1 MVELLIIKP
10 SSLGDI
16 VHGLQVAA
24 SIKAQRPDVRISWIV
39 RDIFAALVR
48 QCEAVDRVYVFK
60 RSGGVF
66 GFLNLMK
73 EVRETKFDFVFDMQ
87 GLLRTGLMT
96 WRAHGAKKVG
106 RADARE
112 GAGFFYKD
120 TIELPP
126 AGKASHALEILLQF
140 LPVLGLKPELVGTVK
155 FREVEGLNLS
165 HIEGRNGAQPVIMFP
180 DSRRAE
186 KKWHGFKELTEF
198 IARDGSGRKVVWAG
212 NNYIDYKDALTET
225 QFLNLTGNTSLMA
238 LPALIKRAGWVISND
253 SGPMHLAA
261 AMGVPTLG
269 IFGPTDPRLY
279 GPFPLTAPT
288 NHVAQAPIGNLK
300 LLTAR
305 EVYARFK
312 RLDGTRVRTAHPF
325 PFSQRGF

>member
-24 SIKAQRPDVRISWIV
+24 AIKAQRPDVRISWIV
-39 RDIFAALVR
+39 RDIFSALVR

-60 RSGGVF
+60 RSGGVL
-66 GFLNLMK
+66 GFMKLMR
-73 EVRETKFDFVFDMQ
+73 EVRETKFDYVFDLQ

-96 WRAHGAKKVG
+96 MRSLGTKKVG
-106 RADARE
+106 RADSRE
-112 GAGFFYKD
+112 GSRIFYKNVVA
-120 TIELPP
+120 LPP
-126 AGKASHALEILLQF
+126 EGRASHALEILLQF
-140 LPVLGLKPELVGTVK
+140 LPVLGLKPELVGAVR
-155 FREVEGLNLS
+155 FREVDGLNLS
-165 HIEGRNGAQPVIMFP
+165 HVDGRGGAQPVIMFP

-186 KKWHGFKELTEF
+186 KRWHGFKELTEF

-238 LPALIKRAGWVISND
+238 LPALIKKAGWVISND
-253 SGPMHLAA
+253 SGPLHLAA
-261 AMGVPTLG
+261 AMGVPVLG
-269 IFGPTDPRLY
+269 IFGPTDPRLF

-288 NHVAQAPIGNLK
+288 NHVVQAPIGNLK
-300 LLTAR
+300 LLSAR

-325 PFSQRGF
+325 PFTQRGF